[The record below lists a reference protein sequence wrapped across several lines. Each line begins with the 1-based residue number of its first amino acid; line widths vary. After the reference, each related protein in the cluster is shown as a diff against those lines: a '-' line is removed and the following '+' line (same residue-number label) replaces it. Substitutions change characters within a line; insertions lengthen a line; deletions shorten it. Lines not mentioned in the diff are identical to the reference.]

1 MFAPGIICHAAV
13 LPLVACF
20 TLVTVR
26 ILLFSG
32 KGGVGKTSVAAAT
45 AVHLAEHGKRTL
57 VMSVDPAHS
66 LADSFDLGGALF
78 HGSTSD
84 PVQIADRLFI
94 QEVNINHEIKR
105 HWNEISLYITSVLR
119 TTGLSGVE
127 AEEMAIFPGME
138 ELSAMMYVNQ
148 YRKGQQF
155 DVMVLDCA
163 PTAESLRFVSLPT
176 TLDWYMKHVFKLE
189 RSILKAVRPL
199 ANRMAPVELPPDSY
213 FRNIEGLFEKIEG
226 IDAVLEDATITS
238 VRLVTN
244 AEKMVLRET
253 QRAFVYFSLHGLVV
267 DAIIANRLIP
277 EEVTD
282 PFFERWRDSQRRTLA
297 EIEQYFAPVPV
308 RRIPMFRD
316 EVLGYERLRELA
328 KTLYAPGEDPS
339 AVTRNAAPF
348 SFVREGDHY
357 EVRLDLPFAEKGEI
371 GLFRKQDELV
381 IEIGTIRRHVG
392 LPTTMAS
399 LTPVKATLFGRK
411 LVVEMREAV

>member
-1 MFAPGIICHAAV
+1 M
-13 LPLVACF
+13 
-20 TLVTVR
+20 R

-45 AVHLAEHGKRTL
+45 AVHLADAGRRTL
-57 VMSVDPAHS
+57 IMSVDPAHS
-66 LADSFDLGGALF
+66 LADSFDLEGALF
-78 HGSTSD
+78 HGDTSE
-84 PVQIADRLFI
+84 PRQIAERLFI

-105 HWNEISLYITSVLR
+105 HWNDISAYITSVLR

-138 ELSAMMYVNQ
+138 ELSSMMYVNQ
-148 YRKGQQF
+148 YRKSGEF
-155 DVMVLDCA
+155 EVLVLDCA
-163 PTAESLRFVSLPT
+163 PTAESLRFISLPT
-176 TLDWYMKHVFKLE
+176 TLDWYMKHVFHME
-189 RSILKAVRPL
+189 RSILKAVRPI
-199 ANRMAPVELPPDSY
+199 ANRVAPMELPPDSY
-213 FRNIEGLFEKIEG
+213 FRNIQDLFVKIEG
-226 IDAVLEDATITS
+226 VDSVLEDGAVTS

-267 DAIIANRLIP
+267 DAIVVNRLIP

-282 PFFERWRDSQRRTLA
+282 DFFQRWRESQRKTLD

-328 KTLYAPGEDPS
+328 QNLYAPGENPA
-339 AVTRNAAPF
+339 AVTRNSAPF
-348 SFVREGDHY
+348 AFVREGDHH
-357 EVRLDLPFAEKGEI
+357 EVRLDLPFAEKGEV
-371 GLFRKQDELV
+371 GLFRKRDELV

-392 LPTTMAS
+392 LPTTMARLS
-399 LTPVKATLFGRK
+399 PVKARLSGRK

>member
-1 MFAPGIICHAAV
+1 M
-13 LPLVACF
+13 
-20 TLVTVR
+20 R

-45 AVHLAEHGKRTL
+45 AVHLAEAGKRTL

-78 HGSTSD
+78 HADTSE
-84 PVQIADRLFI
+84 PRQIAERLFM
-94 QEVNINHEIKR
+94 QEVNINYEIK
-105 HWNEISLYITSVLR
+105 HYWKEISAYITSVLR

-138 ELSAMMYVNQ
+138 ELSAMMYVNK
-148 YRKGQQF
+148 YRKSGEF
-155 DVMVLDCA
+155 DVLILDCA

-176 TLDWYMKHVFKLE
+176 TLDWYMKHVFKME

-199 ANRMAPVELPPDSY
+199 ANRIAPMELPPDSY
-213 FRNIEGLFEKIEG
+213 FRNVQELFLKIEG
-226 IDAVLEDATITS
+226 VDSVLEDGAVTS

-253 QRAFVYFSLHGLVV
+253 QRAFVYFSLYGLVV
-267 DAIIANRLIP
+267 DAIIVNRLIP

-282 PFFERWRDSQRRTLA
+282 DFFKSWLESQHKTLQ

-308 RRIPMFRD
+308 RRIPMFRN
-316 EVLGYERLRELA
+316 EVLGYERLRALA
-328 KTLYAPGEDPS
+328 QNLYAPGEDPA
-339 AVTRNAAPF
+339 AVTHQSPPF

-371 GLFRKQDELV
+371 GLFRKQDDLV

-392 LPTTMAS
+392 LPTSMAR
-399 LTPVKATLFGRK
+399 LAPVKARLSGRK

>member
-1 MFAPGIICHAAV
+1 M
-13 LPLVACF
+13 
-20 TLVTVR
+20 R

-45 AVHLAEHGKRTL
+45 AVHLAAAGKRTL

-66 LADSFDLGGALF
+66 LADSFDLEGALF
-78 HGSTSD
+78 HGETSE
-84 PVQIADRLFI
+84 PKQIADRLFI

-105 HWNEISLYITSVLR
+105 HWRDISAYITSVLR

-148 YRKGQQF
+148 YRKSGEF

-163 PTAESLRFVSLPT
+163 PTAESLRFIGLPT
-176 TLDWYMKHVFKLE
+176 TLDWYMKHVFHME
-189 RSILKAVRPL
+189 RSILKAVRPI
-199 ANRMAPVELPPDSY
+199 ANRVAPMELPPDSY
-213 FRNIEGLFEKIEG
+213 FRNVQDLFGKIEG
-226 IDAVLEDATITS
+226 VDAVLEDGSMTS

-277 EEVTD
+277 EEVKD
-282 PFFERWRDSQRRTLA
+282 AFFERWRESQRRTLA
-297 EIEQYFAPVPV
+297 EIEQYFAPVRV
-308 RRIPMFRD
+308 RHIPMFRD
-316 EVLGYERLRELA
+316 EVLGYERLRKLA
-328 KTLYAPGEDPS
+328 ETLYAPGEDPS
-339 AVTRNAAPF
+339 AITRNAAPF

-399 LTPVKATLFGRK
+399 LTPVKARLFGRK
-411 LVVEMREAV
+411 LVVEMRDAV

>member
-1 MFAPGIICHAAV
+1 
-13 LPLVACF
+13 
-20 TLVTVR
+20 VR

-66 LADSFDLGGALF
+66 LADSFDLAGALF
-78 HGSTSD
+78 HGNTSE

-94 QEVNINHEIKR
+94 QEVNINYEIKR
-105 HWNEISLYITSVLR
+105 HWKEISLYIASVLR

-189 RSILKAVRPL
+189 RSIFKAVRPL
-199 ANRMAPVELPPDSY
+199 ANRMAPIELPPDSY

-253 QRAFVYFSLHGLVV
+253 QRAFVYFSMHGLIV
-267 DAIIANRLIP
+267 DTIIVNRLLP
-277 EEVTD
+277 EEVLD
-282 PFFERWRDSQRRTLA
+282 PFFNGWRQSQQKTLD

-316 EVLGYERLRELA
+316 EVLGYDRLRKLA
-328 KTLYAPGEDPS
+328 LALYGTGEDP
-339 AVTRNAAPF
+339 AAINRVSPPF
-348 SFVREGDHY
+348 SFAREEDHY
-357 EVRLDLPFAEKGEI
+357 EVRLDLPFTEKVEI
-371 GLFRKQDELV
+371 GLFKKDDELV
-381 IEIGTIRRHVG
+381 VEVGTIRRHVG
-392 LPTTMAS
+392 LPTTMAA
-399 LTPVKATLFGRK
+399 LVPRKARLDGRM
-411 LVVEMREAV
+411 LVVELGQKS